1 MIAGPCSFEYA
12 MAAVCVPIPV
22 FLRSLGKSLGVT
34 EKNFW
39 IRNCQ
44 KTIIKL
50 FVIILLLYYNAVS
63 VR

>member
-34 EKNFW
+34 EKNVSEYV
-39 IRNCQ
+39 IAK
-44 KTIIKL
+44 KTMIKH
-50 FVIILLLYYNAVS
+50 FCYNRTTVL
-63 VR
+63 